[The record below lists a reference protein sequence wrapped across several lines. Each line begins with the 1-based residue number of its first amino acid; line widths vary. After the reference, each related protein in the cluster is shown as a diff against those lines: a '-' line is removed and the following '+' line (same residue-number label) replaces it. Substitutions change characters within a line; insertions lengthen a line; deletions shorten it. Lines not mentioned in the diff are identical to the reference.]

1 MPNPYWSTAGGARVG
16 PLPPAPLADRLKV
29 PLPEPRR
36 GFSSVCVTAYMRSRD
51 IPGLR
56 VAAPVFLHPTDSP
69 GETEEGQLAVAQK
82 RSLPDAPLVKRS
94 EEHTS
99 ELQSR
104 FDLV

>member
-69 GETEEGQLAVAQK
+69 ASHICGQDRKSTRLNSSHQIISYAVFCLK
-82 RSLPDAPLVKRS
+82 KKK
-94 EEHTS
+94 
-99 ELQSR
+99 
-104 FDLV
+104 